1 MCRHPS
7 STSITTIPA
16 MEPLKTPRIATLRHI
31 SCASSQW
38 QVLEASKSMTHSS
51 RKTVY
56 NVSSS
61 NSSNT
66 SAQSTQHSST
76 PRWKEPNS
84 RKEAS
89 SIRSGLR
96 TIIKSSWVIVLG
108 VRITT
113 ATPQSATTSQKPN
126 KWTVASTITI
136 NQPKILTNIK
146 SETVIR
152 ARWLRWSL
160 RIDSP
165 KWWPKSTKNTTLE
178 NE

>member
-1 MCRHPS
+1 MCRHPT
-7 STSITTIPA
+7 STSITTIPVMA
-16 MEPLKTPRIATLRHI
+16 PPKTLRIVTLRHI

-56 NVSSS
+56 NVSS
-61 NSSNT
+61 NSNT

-76 PRWKEPNS
+76 PQWKEPNS

-96 TIIKSSWVIVLG
+96 TLIKSSWVIVLG

-113 ATPQSATTSQKPN
+113 ATPQSVTTSQKPN

-178 NE
+178 NEQ